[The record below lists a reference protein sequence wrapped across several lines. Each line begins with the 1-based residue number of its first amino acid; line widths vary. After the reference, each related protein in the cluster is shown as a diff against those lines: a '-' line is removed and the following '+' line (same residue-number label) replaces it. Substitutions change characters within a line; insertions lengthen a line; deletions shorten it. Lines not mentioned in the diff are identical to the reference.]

1 MQVTTDSPRPP
12 AAALP
17 RPARCVVI
25 GVVNVTP
32 DSFSD
37 GGAFSGTDAAVA
49 QGVRL
54 LQEGADIVDVGGEST
69 RPGAARVPA
78 EIEMRRILPVIRG
91 LAATG
96 AMVSVDTMRARTA
109 EAAVEA
115 GASMINDVSGG
126 LSDPHMPDFIASAR
140 VPYVLMHWRGYSHDM
155 QRHASYTDVA
165 GEVATELG
173 HRMEAVVDRG
183 VDSSQIILDPGLG
196 FAKTAEHDWSLL
208 ARLSR
213 LRELGHPILIGA
225 SRKSFLGAL
234 LAGPDGTPR
243 SAGQREHATAA
254 VSALAAA
261 AGAWGVRV
269 HDVRG
274 SLDAVKV
281 AAAWASAA

>member
-25 GVVNVTP
+25 GIVNVTP

-37 GGAFSGTDAAVA
+37 GGAFSDTDAAVA

-78 EIEMRRILPVIRG
+78 EIEMRRILPVIRE

-96 AMVSVDTMRARTA
+96 AMVSADTMRARTA

-155 QRHASYTDVA
+155 QRHAIYTDVA
-165 GEVATELG
+165 GEVAMELQ

-183 VDSSQIILDPGLG
+183 VDPSLIILDPGLG
-196 FAKTAEHDWSLL
+196 FAKTAEHNWSLL
-208 ARLSR
+208 ARLS
-213 LRELGHPILIGA
+213 LLHELGHPILIGA
-225 SRKSFLGAL
+225 SRKSFLGTL
-234 LAGPDGTPR
+234 LAGPGGTPR

-261 AGAWGVRV
+261 AGVWGVRV